1 VKFETAESRRYPAR
15 PLLGVGAL
23 VFDDHDRILLIE
35 RGKEPLKGFWTLP
48 GGLVEPGE
56 RLEEALRRE
65 IVEETGLEVEARE
78 VVTIFERIIQDEDG
92 RVEFHY
98 VIVDYLCHLR
108 GGTLRAASDV
118 AKAAFVERHG
128 ISAYRM
134 APGTP
139 PVIEKGYA
147 LRVRLAAS

>member
-1 VKFETAESRRYPAR
+1 MKFETAESRRYPAR

-108 GGTLRAASDV
+108 GGTLRAAATWRRPPLWNGRACPPTAWRPARRRSS
-118 AKAAFVERHG
+118 KK
-128 ISAYRM
+128 
-134 APGTP
+134 GT
-139 PVIEKGYA
+139 
-147 LRVRLAAS
+147 R